1 MFHNPPVA
9 CMIGSKLSVILRET
23 ERLTTFYP
31 LASCQH
37 YPACVLRFGDL
48 DTNKPHLVE
57 SAA

>member
-1 MFHNPPVA
+1 
-9 CMIGSKLSVILRET
+9 MIGSKLSVILRET